1 MQYKINYNVVENK
14 TKKAYNEN
22 SFKTLMIN
30 VRGGFMGDNHRSEK
44 TSKTAYVIGSIAL
57 TAAAFVVVPKVMEW
71 SASKLYN
78 QKVKQKLKDEDDWG
92 PEIVKTDSL
101 KKEKENAEL

>member
-14 TKKAYNEN
+14 TKKAYNKN

-44 TSKTAYVIGSIAL
+44 KSKTTYVIGSIVL

-71 SASKLYN
+71 GATKLFDQKIKKKSKAEDDRN
-78 QKVKQKLKDEDDWG
+78 QKAVE
-92 PEIVKTDSL
+92 KTDSV
-101 KKEKENAEL
+101 EKGEAK

>member
-1 MQYKINYNVVENK
+1 
-14 TKKAYNEN
+14 
-22 SFKTLMIN
+22 MIN
-30 VRGGFMGDNHRSEK
+30 VRGGFMGDNHRNEK
-44 TSKTAYVIGSIAL
+44 KSKTTYVVGSIVL

-78 QKVKQKLKDEDDWG
+78 QKVKQKPKDEDDWG